1 MADLAIVFHWSPPA
15 MDGMTVSD
23 LMGWR
28 AMAEKRSRPPENT
41 GKRGKR

>member
-15 MDGMTVSD
+15 MDSMSVSD
-23 LMGWR
+23 LMAWR
-28 AMAEKRSRPPENT
+28 AMAEKRSRPSDSS

>member
-1 MADLAIVFHWSPPA
+1 MADLAIVFHWSPPT
-15 MDGMTVSD
+15 MDGMSVSD

-28 AMAEKRSRPPENT
+28 SMAEKRSRPSDST